1 VYLSK
6 KCQQSTISAFLANK
20 QIHSRIHWLYIYA
33 LTSIGYRHFLES
45 GCRRS
50 RDSMVVGF
58 RTKLTMPIT
67 TTVVRSSPAHGK
79 LWFVKKFYVTC
90 DRSVVFS
97 GYSGFLHQSNVP
109 PRYTWDIVKSAC
121 TNPEKRTVMY
131 MCVWGRD
138 FSSVFQIFL
147 LNFGTVFSFYLR
159 HCFCTYNNGNENDCI
174 NDKGQFDVTL
184 FRKTKYHIEIPMT
197 WAHFTSVLVS

>member
-1 VYLSK
+1 MPIGDEHQHYYLTWLPIMYHHYRSLLDVDTLLICPEIQIYSYLLSCPQITVGWDILYLYYVYLSK

-20 QIHSRIHWLYIYA
+20 QIHSRIHWPGIYA

-79 LWFVKKFYVTC
+79 LWFGKKFDVTC

-97 GYSGFLHQSNVP
+97 GYSGFLHQ
-109 PRYTWDIVKSAC
+109 
-121 TNPEKRTVMY
+121 
-131 MCVWGRD
+131 
-138 FSSVFQIFL
+138 
-147 LNFGTVFSFYLR
+147 
-159 HCFCTYNNGNENDCI
+159 
-174 NDKGQFDVTL
+174 
-184 FRKTKYHIEIPMT
+184 
-197 WAHFTSVLVS
+197 